1 MIFSILVPLGMP
13 LCVCVCK
20 KERERKNKREE
31 EWTSVWW
38 SCIRRKL
45 KAYVSLSVTSDSSTT
60 PQTVAH
66 QAPLSVGFPR
76 QEYWSGLP
84 CRFPGNLPNP
94 GIKPGCP
101 TLRADS
107 LPSEPP
113 GKPLLHI
120 YRQLLPRPCS
130 SSFYAVPSNCLGCLR
145 LKATLCQGLW
155 FTHSEPR
162 WCHRKASCLWRHLD
176 HNRAEDSV
184 SENFWVQA
192 GETHLASLC
201 KDELRWSFPSLPSF
215 FPGQHQEKGH
225 WRLIEE
231 LWETAAR
238 TQNIPYLQTVCS
250 LWVWVEW
257 GPPWWT
263 LMAFIDILNS
273 LQSSFLGGSQSKM

>member
-94 GIKPGCP
+94 GIEPRSP

-107 LPSEPP
+107 LPAEPQ
-113 GKPLLHI
+113 GKPKNTGVGCCFLLQGIFPAQGSNPGLPHC
-120 YRQLLPRPCS
+120 RQTLYHLSHQGIPS
-130 SSFYAVPSNCLGCLR
+130 ISWSFS
-145 LKATLCQGLW
+145 ATLYC
-155 FTHSEPR
+155 
-162 WCHRKASCLWRHLD
+162 
-176 HNRAEDSV
+176 
-184 SENFWVQA
+184 
-192 GETHLASLC
+192 
-201 KDELRWSFPSLPSF
+201 
-215 FPGQHQEKGH
+215 
-225 WRLIEE
+225 
-231 LWETAAR
+231 
-238 TQNIPYLQTVCS
+238 YL
-250 LWVWVEW
+250 
-257 GPPWWT
+257 
-263 LMAFIDILNS
+263 
-273 LQSSFLGGSQSKM
+273 